1 MDTTTTL
8 VQSGPMTFNH
18 VYNTHGVATGALV
31 LAVVVALV
39 AGVALGWILNGRRG
53 VVARSRAI
61 PRQRLELIEPEEADR
76 AHVVGWRHQDGS
88 GVVPDVSHNGDA
100 PRVDLVP

>member
-1 MDTTTTL
+1 METTTTL
-8 VQSGPMTFNH
+8 VQSGQMTFNH

-31 LAVVVALV
+31 LAVLVALV

-53 VVARSRAI
+53 VSARSRGI

-76 AHVVGWRHQDGS
+76 AHVVGWRHQNGS
-88 GVVPDVSHNGDA
+88 GVVPDVAHNGDS